1 MLHSSFNYL
10 STATIQEYL
19 NAAQVCLTPSNDGN
33 NGVYGMAALVLL
45 CASMDAIGSYY
56 KKDPNDNSKYVF
68 DSNVDLNKVGS
79 KVNEH
84 FKAIYSEFFS
94 NKQDFPEIASL
105 DEGTF
110 ISLIYKSTRNKATH
124 NAVIIDKL
132 SYDNSKT
139 VLYEADTN
147 NNKILYIN
155 VLYGCVNNAFE
166 MFRQMHPELTSQ
178 TTGNTTPSLTG
189 ATSNPPIQQ
198 TK

>member
-1 MLHSSFNYL
+1 
-10 STATIQEYL
+10 
-19 NAAQVCLTPSNDGN
+19 
-33 NGVYGMAALVLL
+33 MAALVLL

-68 DSNVDLNKVGS
+68 DSNVDLRKVGS

-94 NKQDFPEIASL
+94 NKQGFPEMASL
-105 DEGTF
+105 DEDTF
-110 ISLIYKSTRNKATH
+110 IGLIYKSARNKATH

-132 SYDNSKT
+132 SYDKSKT

-147 NNKILYIN
+147 NKEILYIN
-155 VLYGCVNNAFE
+155 VLYNCVDKAFR
-166 MFRQMHPELTSQ
+166 MFLKAHTELTSQ
-178 TTGNTTPSLTG
+178 TTENTTPSLTG
-189 ATSNPPIQQ
+189 ATSNPTIQQ

>member
-19 NAAQVCLTPSNDGN
+19 NAAQVCLTPNNGSND
-33 NGVYGMAALVLL
+33 VYGMAALVLL

-68 DSNVDLNKVGS
+68 DSNVDLNKVKS
-79 KVNEH
+79 LVNEH

-94 NKQDFPEIASL
+94 KKQDFPEITNL
-105 DEGTF
+105 DEKSF
-110 ISLIYKSTRNKATH
+110 IKLIYGKARNKATH
-124 NAVIIDKL
+124 NAVIADKL

-139 VLYEADTN
+139 VLSDTDTDGKN
-147 NNKILYIN
+147 ILYIN
-155 VLYGCVNNAFE
+155 VLYDCVNKAFK
-166 MFRQMHPELTSQ
+166 MFLQMHPKLTPP

-189 ATSNPPIQQ
+189 ATSNPTIQP

>member
-19 NAAQVCLTPSNDGN
+19 DAAQVCLTPNNVNND
-33 NGVYGMAALVLL
+33 VYGMAALVLL

-68 DSNVDLNKVGS
+68 DSNVDLRKVGS

-94 NKQDFPEIASL
+94 NKQGFPEMASL
-105 DEGTF
+105 DEDTF
-110 ISLIYKSTRNKATH
+110 IGLIYKSARNKATH

-132 SYDNSKT
+132 SYDKSKT

-147 NNKILYIN
+147 NKEILYIN
-155 VLYGCVNNAFE
+155 VLYNCVDKAFR
-166 MFRQMHPELTSQ
+166 MFLKAHTELTSQ
-178 TTGNTTPSLTG
+178 TTENTTPSLTG
-189 ATSNPPIQQ
+189 ATSNPTIQQ

>member
-1 MLHSSFNYL
+1 MLHSSFNHL

-19 NAAQVCLTPSNDGN
+19 DAAQVCLTPGNGN
-33 NGVYGMAALVLL
+33 NDVYGMAALVLL

-56 KKDPNDNSKYVF
+56 IKDPNDNSKYVF
-68 DSNVDLNKVGS
+68 DSNVDLSKVGS

-94 NKQDFPEIASL
+94 NKQDFPEIANL
-105 DEGTF
+105 NEGAF
-110 ISLIYKSTRNKATH
+110 INLIYKKARNKATH
-124 NAVIIDKL
+124 NAVIIDVL
-132 SYDNSKT
+132 SYNNTKV
-139 VLYEADTN
+139 VLS
-147 NNKILYIN
+147 NKDATGHDSLYIN
-155 VLYGCVNNAFE
+155 VLCDCVNKAFN

-189 ATSNPPIQQ
+189 VTSNPPIQQ